1 VARRVP
7 DFEFGVRRGKP
18 KYPWSEWT
26 DGQPWE
32 VVHGKDFTCTPG
44 SLVVYLYHKANELG
58 MNVRTSIVRGTGKQR
73 DRVVFQFWKQD
84 AEQTPVEPVTQQR
97 RSLKR
102 KGGTR
107 GRRKDSDQ

>member
-1 VARRVP
+1 
-7 DFEFGVRRGKP
+7 
-18 KYPWSEWT
+18 
-26 DGQPWE
+26 
-32 VVHGKDFTCTPG
+32 
-44 SLVVYLYHKANELG
+44 
-58 MNVRTSIVRGTGKQR
+58 
-73 DRVVFQFWKQD
+73 VFQFWKQD